1 MISGVVILTHTGFR
15 GCGAT
20 LGADLNLVVQLVMGV
35 ALIAGARFA
44 NKNAIELT
52 AS

>member
-1 MISGVVILTHTGFR
+1 MISGVVILTHDGFL
-15 GCGAT
+15 GGAT